1 MSKAYQP
8 IVVEETE
15 HIIQGLIESE
25 FFSDYEIDDYTF
37 ARQYI
42 LDLLT
47 QKFIDGL
54 LEDEEVEVFTEDEFT
69 KILQEIVAGTLLY
82 DLKQKGLINSY
93 EDDSTE
99 ETFFLTEEGRK
110 LLKNGDKSL

>member
-25 FFSDYEIDDYTF
+25 FFSDYEINDYTF

-54 LEDEEVEVFTEDEFT
+54 LEDEEVELFGEDEFT
-69 KILQEIVAGTLLY
+69 KILQEIVAGTILY

-93 EDDSTE
+93 EDESTE
-99 ETFFLTEEGRK
+99 ETFFLTKEGRK
-110 LLKNGDKSL
+110 LLRDGDKSL

>member
-15 HIIQGLIESE
+15 QIIQGLIESE

-54 LEDEEVEVFTEDEFT
+54 LEDEEVELFTEDEFT

>member
-25 FFSDYEIDDYTF
+25 FFSDYEIDNYTF

-54 LEDEEVEVFTEDEFT
+54 LEDEEVELFSEDEFT
-69 KILQEIVAGTLLY
+69 KILQEIVAGTILY
-82 DLKQKGLINSY
+82 NLKQKGLINSY